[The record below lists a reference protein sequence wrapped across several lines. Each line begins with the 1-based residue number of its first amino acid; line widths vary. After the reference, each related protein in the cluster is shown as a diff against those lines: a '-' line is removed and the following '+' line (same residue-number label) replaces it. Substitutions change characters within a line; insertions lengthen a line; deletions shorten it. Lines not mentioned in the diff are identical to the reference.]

1 MPVALHERLW
11 IVMIERISNTKA
23 MEMRKVA
30 RYRLVTKV
38 SFIWALQSG
47 RSLSGEG
54 MTRNINISGV
64 YIMTDGLPP
73 VGALIQMDIFL
84 PNLTDAGSGMQLYGE
99 GVVLRAEPRDAKDAD
114 SFESGFAASV
124 QFYTKR
130 RNCLCRTSETPDTR
144 CE

>member
-1 MPVALHERLW
+1 
-11 IVMIERISNTKA
+11 MIERISNTKA
-23 MEMRKVA
+23 IEMRKVA

-38 SFIWALQSG
+38 SFMWALQCG
-47 RSLSGEG
+47 QSLSGEG
-54 MTRNINISGV
+54 ITRNINISGV

-73 VGALIQMDIFL
+73 VGAFIQMDIFL

-99 GVVLRAEPRDAKDAD
+99 GVVLRAEPRDAD
-114 SFESGFAASV
+114 SSESGFAASV
-124 QFYTKR
+124 QFYPRR